1 MKIIAL
7 TGGSGSGKSTIL
19 NEIRDYFGD
28 DVTVL
33 SLDDYYRPITEIPV
47 DEKGETNFDLPD
59 AIKYDDLVRDI
70 QALQRG
76 EMVEI
81 ETYTFNRDLMTS
93 ECLQITPT
101 HWLIVEG
108 LFSLHDSR
116 VRKMTDIKVFISAS
130 VETRLNRRKY
140 RDLTIRG
147 YNNREV
153 QYQWDNHVRPADIKF
168 IQPWK
173 DKCDIVIDNE
183 NNWKKGFDNLVSKM
197 DFNSEQ
203 IS

>member
-19 NEIRDYFGD
+19 SEIRDYFGD
-28 DVTVL
+28 DVTIL

-47 DEKGETNFDLPD
+47 DDKGETNFDLPE
-59 AIKYDDLVRDI
+59 AIIYDDLVRDI
-70 QALQRG
+70 YALQRG
-76 EMVEI
+76 ETVEI
-81 ETYTFNRDLMTS
+81 DTYTFNRDMMKS
-93 ECLQITPT
+93 ECVIKTPSPC
-101 HWLIVEG
+101 LIVEG
-108 LFSLHDSR
+108 LFALHDSR

-153 QYQWDNHVRPADIKF
+153 QYQWDNHVRPSDIEF

-183 NNWKKGFDNLVSKM
+183 DNWQEGVANLIRKMNLYSKKV
-197 DFNSEQ
+197 
-203 IS
+203 

>member
-101 HWLIVEG
+101 HWLIP
-108 LFSLHDSR
+108 S
-116 VRKMTDIKVFISAS
+116 
-130 VETRLNRRKY
+130 
-140 RDLTIRG
+140 
-147 YNNREV
+147 
-153 QYQWDNHVRPADIKF
+153 
-168 IQPWK
+168 
-173 DKCDIVIDNE
+173 
-183 NNWKKGFDNLVSKM
+183 
-197 DFNSEQ
+197 
-203 IS
+203 